1 MTKMLKICNYDFSN
15 PGNTRTVTH
24 LGEPGVEGALVER
37 VELDHLHDV
46 VEARLAL
53 VQRVERRRTRARPR
67 RRVHTRVRKDLEKDK
82 RFTYHASQHIGQTQ
96 NTRVRFDPIQSISDL
111 FTANVKTFLFPQGNM
126 VSSSQNNVTSSK
138 KYGQS
143 FLKLIRSGQSFPQN
157 TSSRNATFQLGC
169 TYI

>member
-1 MTKMLKICNYDFSN
+1 MAI
-15 PGNTRTVTH
+15 NTRTETH

-82 RFTYHASQHIGQTQ
+82 RFTYHAHLST
-96 NTRVRFDPIQSISDL
+96 
-111 FTANVKTFLFPQGNM
+111 
-126 VSSSQNNVTSSK
+126 
-138 KYGQS
+138 
-143 FLKLIRSGQSFPQN
+143 
-157 TSSRNATFQLGC
+157 
-169 TYI
+169 